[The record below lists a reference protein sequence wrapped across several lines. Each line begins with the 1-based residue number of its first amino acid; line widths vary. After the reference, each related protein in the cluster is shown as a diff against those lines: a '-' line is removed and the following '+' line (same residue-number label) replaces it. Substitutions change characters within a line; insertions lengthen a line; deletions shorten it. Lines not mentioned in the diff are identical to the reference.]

1 MDRRKRDKK
10 EYEKMRLFFSLII
23 TLSFIGCSNHQVN
36 RLDSKDIYLTAIRW
50 GANDLQQMAQ
60 EMVSSILSSNINFSK
75 NKVYAFGKIRN
86 DTYDHIDTKLLAH
99 KIMVG
104 LTKSGKI
111 NFSEN
116 LQSKA
121 SKLDKSQLH
130 LATAYGVDRIFYGKI
145 SSFFKKNKEE
155 KDMHFEFELWLTDV
169 ETRKILW
176 SHTVEIRKEY
186 KRELIG
192 W

>member
-1 MDRRKRDKK
+1 
-10 EYEKMRLFFSLII
+10 MRFCFSLII
-23 TLSFIGCSNHQVN
+23 TLSLIGCSNHEVN
-36 RLDSKDIYLTAIRW
+36 RVNSKDIYLTTIRW
-50 GANDLQQMAQ
+50 GANDLQEMAQ
-60 EMVSSILSSNINFSK
+60 EMVSSILSSNIDFSK

-104 LTKSGKI
+104 LTKSEKI

-130 LATAYGVDRIFYGKI
+130 LAKAYGVDRIFYGKI
-145 SSFFKKNKEE
+145 SSFFKKNEEE
-155 KDMHFEFELWLTDV
+155 KDMHFGFELWLTDV
-169 ETRKILW
+169 ESRKILW

-186 KRELIG
+186 KKELIG